1 MPLWLALAL
10 HGMKRCRLLPPDW
23 LSPASLAAVD
33 EAERAS
39 GSRFEPLPEGFLE
52 VGRLLL
58 TRCRGEF
65 ETREY
70 DEVREGVLGVFFRER
85 ERRTENDKKHSP
97 LFQKKNAF
105 QIAGLLESVRSAR
118 YGKLR
123 DGISQLTGPM
133 AVKLTNITAS
143 ELNAVRP
150 FFLGALTAFAAV
162 SAPPGGSNAAAAE
175 DAQAAAAAPAA
186 AATGPPPPA
195 PQSQQ
200 KQPASSQS
208 QQQQQQQ
215 QPGGRFRTRNR

>member
-1 MPLWLALAL
+1 
-10 HGMKRCRLLPPDW
+10 MKRCRLLPPEW
-23 LSPASLAAVD
+23 LSPAALAAVD

-70 DEVREGVLGVFFRER
+70 DEVRVFFSACLDREGEQESR
-85 ERRTENDKKHSP
+85 KRRKKKGKLTSLLLLLP
-97 LFQKKNAF
+97 SALRKQKPQKNET
-105 QIAGLLESVRSAR
+105 QISGLLESVRSAR

-123 DGISQLTGPM
+123 DGIGQLTGPM

-150 FFLGALTAFAAV
+150 FFLGALTAFVAV
-162 SAPPGGSNAAAAE
+162 TAPPGRGGNNGAAPAVEAAAE
-175 DAQAAAAAPAA
+175 TAEAAPAA
-186 AATGPPPPA
+186 AATAPPPPA
-195 PQSQQ
+195 SWSQQ
-200 KQPASSQS
+200 PQQQSQS
-208 QQQQQQQ
+208 Q
-215 QPGGRFRTRNR
+215 RFRTRNRD